1 MLSQYIVYYSLDIFN
16 GGVTPPPLMT
26 TDPPTEGPSTEPVTT
41 PMMSTTEPPPEV
53 STPESTGT
61 EAPIT
66 TPLPGKQVFN

>member
-1 MLSQYIVYYSLDIFN
+1 
-16 GGVTPPPLMT
+16 MT